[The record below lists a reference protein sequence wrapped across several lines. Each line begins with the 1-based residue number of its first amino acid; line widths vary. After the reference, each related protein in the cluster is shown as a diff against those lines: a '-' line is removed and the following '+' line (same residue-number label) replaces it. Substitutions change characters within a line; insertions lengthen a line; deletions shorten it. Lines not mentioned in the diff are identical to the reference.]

1 MCVALSVKKMFIRMM
16 VHVQNVHYRELS
28 GVFFLSLSF
37 LIIVK
42 NLDFP
47 DAGEVGAV
55 LIYVMVRVNIKSKN
69 FILMLVKS
77 IGG

>member
-1 MCVALSVKKMFIRMM
+1 MGF
-16 VHVQNVHYRELS
+16 
-28 GVFFLSLSF
+28 FFLSLSF